1 MKKLIALLIVLL
13 LLGCS
18 NTETKKDDIEEIEPI
33 EEIEEVYVDD
43 NPITVG
49 IYDTSNRLVTDY
61 YSTRTWYIDLVF
73 TTYFTNDATVSGGST
88 KNIWYKYYNNYSNIG
103 KYRIGYNITFNAG
116 DEVISKNILHVTDE
130 YVFNPYFYI
139 YLYDDIHQADGAWYS
154 HITKDKDSD
163 STMYTSI
170 KLYLVRP
177 ERITSPVTITA
188 FTYDSEDDFD
198 LDGNYRGNSKYNINI
213 NWK

>member
-1 MKKLIALLIVLL
+1 MKKIIAFLLVIL

-18 NTETKKDDIEEIEPI
+18 NTKTKKEDIEELEPI
-33 EEIEEVYVDD
+33 EVEKEIYVDN
-43 NPITVG
+43 NPIVVG
-49 IYDTSNRLVTDY
+49 IYDTNNKLVTNY
-61 YSTRTWYIDLVF
+61 YSSKTWYIDLVF
-73 TTYFTNDATVSGGST
+73 TTYYTNDPVVSGGST
-88 KNIWYKYYNNYSNIG
+88 KNIWYKYYNNYSNIN

-116 DEVISKNILHVTDE
+116 DEVISKNILNVTDE

-154 HITKDKDSD
+154 HITKEQDSD
-163 STMYTSI
+163 NTMYTSM

-177 ERITSPVTITA
+177 ERITSPITITA
-188 FTYDSEDDFD
+188 FTYDSDDFD
-198 LDGNYRGNSKYNINI
+198 SNGNYRGNSKYQMQI